1 MDIATAMDA
10 TTATTP
16 ANAWFVRS
24 AEVSLA
30 LIVRVIQANA
40 LAPLGMMGRSGAT
53 GAKTGKCK

>member
-1 MDIATAMDA
+1 MDIATTTDA

-24 AEVSLA
+24 AEVSLE

-40 LAPLGMMGRSGAT
+40 LAPLGMTGRSGAT
-53 GAKTGKCK
+53 GAKTDKCK